1 MIRTDVGNLYIL
13 TLRFEF
19 HIANTSKIEKYT
31 ILEYFS
37 TYNIQVFLTSS
48 INNAVLNSL
57 DDSLLSNEE
66 PLITSNNALQDI
78 YYTLHS
84 PQFYE

>member
-1 MIRTDVGNLYIL
+1 MIWISYSSYFKNCK
-13 TLRFEF
+13 
-19 HIANTSKIEKYT
+19 HYT
-31 ILEYFS
+31 ILKYFS
-37 TYNIQVFLTSS
+37 TYTIQVFLTSN
-48 INNAVLNSL
+48 INNALLNSL

-66 PLITSNNALQDI
+66 PLIASNNALQDI

>member
-1 MIRTDVGNLYIL
+1 M
-13 TLRFEF
+13 LR
-19 HIANTSKIEKYT
+19 ITRISYSS
-31 ILEYFS
+31 YFKNCK
-37 TYNIQVFLTSS
+37 NIQSSNIFQLIIFKLFLTSN

-84 PQFYE
+84 PPFYE